1 MKKRKGKLLVGLI
14 AAAMVGSLV
23 FLVIQPDPENSGEV
37 SKEFTI
43 SNLVFCSEE
52 SKSYMN
58 YRLQPGATYVPG
70 DTVWIYM
77 NLEGLKLKPNFDGT
91 SKMWIIVDLTLKA
104 PDGDI
109 LSEEEALEGRANVI
123 SDPNQMCF
131 DVHLDTTS
139 QFTEGEYTVEIVVTD
154 KLGNRTAS
162 TSGCF
167 ILIGQSPLQPT

>member
-1 MKKRKGKLLVGLI
+1 MKKRKGKLLALLI
-14 AAAMVGSLV
+14 TAAMVGSLV
-23 FLVIQPDPENSGEV
+23 FLVVQQDPENSGEI

-52 SKSYMN
+52 SRCYMN
-58 YRLQPGATYVPG
+58 YRIQPDATYVPG
-70 DTVWIYM
+70 DAVWIYM
-77 NLEGLKLKPNFDGT
+77 NLEGLKLKSNFDGT

-104 PDGDI
+104 PDGEV

-139 QFTEGEYTVEIVVTD
+139 QFIEGEYTVEIIVTD
-154 KLGNRTAS
+154 KLSNRTAS

-167 ILIGQSPLQPT
+167 ILLDQSPLQPT